1 MLKRIYNHLD
11 ALTHVA
17 FRLMPSMVVQFANVG
32 RASAIVHS
40 TGRIQVAHKE
50 RREFTL
56 HRTQLLPLLI
66 EHIPH
71 T

>member
-1 MLKRIYNHLD
+1 
-11 ALTHVA
+11 
-17 FRLMPSMVVQFANVG
+17 MPSMVVQFANVG